1 MKYSAGFI
9 VRGIMLPLLLLPLQ
23 LLAQQIVLPA
33 GFNWN
38 KIPAEYKGKTLV
50 IKYHFKLN
58 QTDVQLPPKA
68 VLLFKGGS
76 LTGYKTLEA
85 NQNEIRAGSQKILD
99 PQGAIKGTFRGT
111 EARPEWFGA
120 KGDGVANDGPAVDA
134 AVRAFGNVKFA
145 AKYYIPGIR
154 IEIKRPTVLTG
165 EKSASITGDG
175 SNEGLFDVRHS
186 LCVQRL
192 TFSGFRFCF
201 YFNQND
207 TLKDISFLNCSFSGI
222 EKPVFAPI
230 SNTSQTLTGIRISGN
245 RFSQCTAGVELFARL
260 NDVVITNNQF
270 LNLGNKNLQKQSNA
284 VRLGNTAQNY
294 HIDKSLGDYT
304 ITGNTF
310 RNIFC
315 GQNLQGGEG
324 FECHGIFALGNRIT
338 IRGNNL
344 ENIYNGGVKQS
355 TRIRTG
361 SEGIYVKANQCQITE
376 NTLINAGFGEG
387 SIAVKGF
394 NTDVSISGNTIRYT
408 EDLADYAQLIT
419 AYFSGE
425 IRISENTLSSVS
437 SEGIAIKLC
446 GSAET
451 SARALINRN
460 MISAVKG
467 WGFKIINQSAGSLFH
482 IFDNPM
488 IRIQGDFLSEESKNP
503 YRLICSNNDLQVA
516 NGIFLPSSKNNE
528 LQFKG
533 NRVVVSGSGK
543 TNVAYGNVDFS
554 DNKVTVESSANE
566 SFVIFY
572 QQAVVQNNVFLLKGG
587 WRFFLAF
594 DGDHPATLVSNGFEA
609 QKLTGII
616 ERVIYINHRSPG
628 LNCTISGNRF
638 AGPAAYPQ
646 MIPVSVSNKGLGMLL
661 MENNTSDANTRM
673 FLEVMAPVGKAVFRN
688 NRSLS
693 AKGFASTNSLG
704 MIGRY
709 ESNGNLHLPDQ
720 NP

>member
-23 LLAQQIVLPA
+23 LSAQQVVLPA

-68 VLLFKGGS
+68 VLVFKGGS
-76 LTGYKTLEA
+76 LTGYRILEV
-85 NQNEIRAGSQKILD
+85 NQNEIRAGNQKILD
-99 PQGAIKGTFRGT
+99 PQGAVIGIFRGT

-134 AVRAFGNVKFA
+134 AIRAFGNVKFA
-145 AKYYIPGIR
+145 GKYYIPGIR
-154 IEIKRPTVLTG
+154 IEIIRPTVLTG

-270 LNLGNKNLQKQSNA
+270 LNLGDKNLQKQSNA
-284 VRLGNTAQNY
+284 VRLGNTAHNY

-304 ITGNTF
+304 ITGNTI
-310 RNIFC
+310 RNVFC

-324 FECHGIFALGNRIT
+324 FECHGIFALGNRIA
-338 IRGNNL
+338 IIGNTL

-361 SEGIYVKANQCQITE
+361 SEGIYVKGNQCQIHE

-394 NTDVSISGNTIRYT
+394 NTGVRISGNTIRYT
-408 EDLADYAQLIT
+408 EDLADYSHLIT

-425 IRISENTLSSVS
+425 IIIEDNTLGSVT
-437 SEGIAIKLC
+437 SEGFAMKLC

-451 SARALINRN
+451 SAQALISRN
-460 MISAVKG
+460 TITGVKG
-467 WGFKIINQSAGSLFH
+467 WGFKIINQSAGSLFY
-482 IFDNPM
+482 IYDNPM
-488 IRIQGDFLSEESKNP
+488 IRIQGDLLSEESKKT
-503 YRLICSNNDLQVA
+503 YRLICSNNDLQVT
-516 NGIFLPSSKNNE
+516 NGAFLPSSKNNE
-528 LQFKG
+528 LQFNG
-533 NRVVVSGSGK
+533 NRVLVSGSGK
-543 TNVAYGNVDFS
+543 TNVAYGSVHFY

-572 QQAVVQNNVFLLKGG
+572 QQADIQHNAFFIKGG

-594 DGDHPATLVSNGFEA
+594 DGDQPATLVSNGFDA
-609 QKLTGII
+609 QKLSGTM

-628 LNCTISGNRF
+628 LNCTVSGNRF

-646 MIPVSVSNKGLGMLL
+646 MIPVSVSNKGLDRLL

-673 FLEVMAPVGKAVFRN
+673 FLEVMAPVGNAVFRN
-688 NRSLS
+688 NKSSS
-693 AKGFASTNSLG
+693 AKGFASTSSLEQ
-704 MIGRY
+704 IHRY
-709 ESNGNLHLPDQ
+709 ESNGNLQLPDRK
-720 NP
+720 P